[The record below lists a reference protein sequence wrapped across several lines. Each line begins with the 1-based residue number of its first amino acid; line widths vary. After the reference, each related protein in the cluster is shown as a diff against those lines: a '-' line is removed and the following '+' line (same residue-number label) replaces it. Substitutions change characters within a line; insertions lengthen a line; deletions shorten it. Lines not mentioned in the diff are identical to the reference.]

1 MAKTRH
7 IQQRMS
13 HRGIK
18 QAMVDLVLNFG
29 KSKGDKVILN
39 RKGIDAFLLELEKMK
54 KNALKARNKGGL
66 VVVNVDD
73 CLLTT
78 YSLDSYKRDCN

>member
-7 IQQRMS
+7 IQERMS

-29 KSKGDKVILN
+29 KPKGDRVILN
-39 RKGIDAFLLELEKMK
+39 RKGIDAFLEELEQMK
-54 KNALKARNKGGL
+54 KNALKARERGGL
-66 VVVNVDD
+66 VVVNVNGS
-73 CLLTT
+73 LLTT
-78 YSLDSYKRDCN
+78 YSLDSYKRSCH